1 LAGIHSFI
9 IKTPPIPQVKCQSAF
24 TSVGKML
31 LELLL
36 RTFQVDRREE
46 EEEEEKNKI
55 ILLQQQQQ
63 QGRAALVVV
72 SLHDRCT

>member
-1 LAGIHSFI
+1 MDSFI

-24 TSVGKML
+24 GSVGKML

-46 EEEEEKNKI
+46 EKERGGGGEEDNTTTTTTR
-55 ILLQQQQQ
+55 
-63 QGRAALVVV
+63 RASSTVFF
-72 SLHDRCT
+72 C

>member
-24 TSVGKML
+24 ASVGKML

-46 EEEEEKNKI
+46 EVEKNKI
-55 ILLQQQQQ
+55 IQQQQQ
-63 QGRAALVVV
+63 QEGRAALVVV
-72 SLHDRCT
+72 SLHDRCI